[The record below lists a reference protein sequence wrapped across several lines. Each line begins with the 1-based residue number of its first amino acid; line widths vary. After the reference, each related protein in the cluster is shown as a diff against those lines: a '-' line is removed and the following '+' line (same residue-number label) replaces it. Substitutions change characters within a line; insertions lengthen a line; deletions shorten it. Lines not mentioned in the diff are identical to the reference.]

1 MLVWLM
7 GFMSSL
13 HHAVFRLSRP
23 SPILSLVS
31 TINEARPC
39 DVVLPRHN
47 IRRSVSQRPVFF
59 KTNVTAST
67 LVKEAG
73 TMTLGEY
80 LSRLRATPLRVTT
93 DSDT

>member
-31 TINEARPC
+31 TMNEARPC
-39 DVVLPRHN
+39 DVVSPHDH
-47 IRRSVSQRPVFF
+47 IRRSVSERLAFF
-59 KTNVTAST
+59 TTNVTAST
-67 LVKEAG
+67 LVKATV
-73 TMTLGEY
+73 TMALDEY